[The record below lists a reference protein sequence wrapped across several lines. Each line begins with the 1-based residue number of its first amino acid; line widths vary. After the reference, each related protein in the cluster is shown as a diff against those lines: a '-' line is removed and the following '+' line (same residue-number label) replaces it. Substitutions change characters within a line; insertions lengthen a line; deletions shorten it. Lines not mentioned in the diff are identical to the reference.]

1 MDFLIVFAAALVPM
15 IVGFIWYNPR
25 IFGKAWMNASGM
37 TEEKMKGANMFK
49 IFGVTFLFSL
59 MLAVFMIAVVIH
71 QAHIFSILGTQ
82 PDSSDPNSQS
92 SVLMKQIM
100 DLYGNSYRT
109 FKHGAFHGTLAGIF
123 LALPLLG
130 INALFE
136 RKSFKYIFI
145 NAGYWII
152 SMALMGGILCAFIKL
167 G

>member
-25 IFGKAWMNASGM
+25 VFGKAWMKASGM
-37 TEEKMKGANMFK
+37 TEEKMKGGNMVK
-49 IFGVTFLFSL
+49 IFGMTFVFSL
-59 MLAVFMIAVVIH
+59 MIAVIMIAVVIH

-82 PDSSDPNSQS
+82 PDANDPNSES
-92 SVLMKQIM
+92 SILLKKIM
-100 DLYGNSYRT
+100 DQYGNSYRT
-109 FKHGAFHGTLAGIF
+109 FKHGVFHGTLAGIF
-123 LALPLLG
+123 LALPILG

-152 SMALMGGILCAFIKL
+152 TLALMGGI
-167 G
+167 